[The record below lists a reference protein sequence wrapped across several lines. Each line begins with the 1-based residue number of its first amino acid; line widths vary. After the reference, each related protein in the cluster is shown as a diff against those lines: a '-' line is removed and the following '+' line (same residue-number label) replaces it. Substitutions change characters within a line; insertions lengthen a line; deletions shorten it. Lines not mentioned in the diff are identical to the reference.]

1 MSMYKQGN
9 FEFINLSKNKVKSI
23 VKKGTDLPL
32 IIVNSFIDNNIARKE
47 IINQKDFK
55 TKTNTDSKL
64 LNTFL
69 GNYSKNEIKLAN
81 KLIYIEI

>member
-9 FEFINLSKNKVKSI
+9 FEFINLSKNKFKSI
-23 VKKGTDLPL
+23 VKKRTDLLL
-32 IIVNSFIDNNIARKE
+32 IIVNSFVDNNIARKE

-55 TKTNTDSKL
+55 TKTNIDSKL

>member
-1 MSMYKQGN
+1 MGMYKQGN
-9 FEFINLSKNKVKSI
+9 FEFINLSKNKFKSI
-23 VKKGTDLPL
+23 VKKRTDLLL
-32 IIVNSFIDNNIARKE
+32 IIVNSFVDNNIARKE

-55 TKTNTDSKL
+55 TKTNIDSKL

-81 KLIYIEI
+81 KLI